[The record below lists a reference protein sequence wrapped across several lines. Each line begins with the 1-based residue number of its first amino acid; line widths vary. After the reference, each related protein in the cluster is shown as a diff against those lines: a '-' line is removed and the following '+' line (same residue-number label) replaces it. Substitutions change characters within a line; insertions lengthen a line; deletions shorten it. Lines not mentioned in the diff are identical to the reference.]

1 MYFVGSNPG
10 NRVVY
15 SDSTESFGIQ
25 PQPPNISYI
34 NSSSKPVTN
43 GTAHSK
49 PNKSAQNKE
58 NGIIVLKR
66 LLRWFK
72 NYALKLPCLVKKY
85 LV

>member
-58 NGIIVLKR
+58 NGIIVLIV
-66 LLRWFK
+66 LI
-72 NYALKLPCLVKKY
+72 
-85 LV
+85 